1 MSWSDEIPLEW
12 DYIGSSYPD
21 GSVIDVQFKCGKC
34 GRTLLAEGLDIP
46 SPFYGG
52 DTAEKSRK
60 WGDRVNVE
68 CECGVEYEVGAD
80 NSIVGWDVNF
90 EGEKLP
96 KTFRYKEYVSG
107 ETDEGT

>member
-1 MSWSDEIPLEW
+1 MYSLSVVNV
-12 DYIGSSYPD
+12 IGHCLQKAWAS
-21 GSVIDVQFKCGKC
+21 
-34 GRTLLAEGLDIP
+34 

-68 CECGVEYEVGAD
+68 CECGAEYEVGAD
-80 NSIVGWDVNF
+80 NSIAGWDVNF

-96 KTFRYKEYVSG
+96 KTFKYKEYVSG
-107 ETDEGT
+107 EPDEGT